1 MPPISGLFLLTVA
14 VVPEILH
21 RRERLIG
28 RSAVQFLVGF
38 REIRHNSVSPWQEVS
53 EDVKEQQKSA

>member
-1 MPPISGLFLLTVA
+1 M
-14 VVPEILH
+14 
-21 RRERLIG
+21 
-28 RSAVQFLVGF
+28 GF